1 MTLLVG
7 SVLFLI
13 VVFPLGYAWHLVVFK
28 SRFEAMGYLGR
39 DQPVIALGIAA
50 MAIQAV
56 ATAVLFSL
64 LTVQLPVIPAA
75 ATAVGLLTV
84 VIWSVQVFA
93 HAAKFKVEVL
103 PFLWLETAYFVVQFV
118 LVFALYALAFTLLS
132 PR

>member
-1 MTLLVG
+1 VT
-7 SVLFLI
+7 S
-13 VVFPLGYAWHLVVFK
+13 
-28 SRFEAMGYLGR
+28 
-39 DQPVIALGIAA
+39 PVIALGIAA